1 MGNLTT
7 QQLAELLVGIARA
20 QQTIIDAVENMKA
33 GFKGNHLAP
42 ALTAAAKLRV
52 IDHLPTLTDFPARV
66 LLQCQSRNGPDPAQV
81 LRDLEAILTRH
92 AGGGVS
98 PTAPAVP
105 LGPLPDIIASP
116 TADRPTAAAPDPD
129 AIPYDTTR
137 PG

>member
-33 GFKGNHLAP
+33 GFKSNHLAP

-52 IDHLPTLTDFPARV
+52 IDHLPTLMDFPARV

-81 LRDLEAILTRH
+81 LRDLEAILARH
-92 AGGGVS
+92 AGGPAASTV
-98 PTAPAVP
+98 TAAP

-116 TADRPTAAAPDPD
+116 AAERPATAAPDPD
-129 AIPYDTTR
+129 AIPYDATR